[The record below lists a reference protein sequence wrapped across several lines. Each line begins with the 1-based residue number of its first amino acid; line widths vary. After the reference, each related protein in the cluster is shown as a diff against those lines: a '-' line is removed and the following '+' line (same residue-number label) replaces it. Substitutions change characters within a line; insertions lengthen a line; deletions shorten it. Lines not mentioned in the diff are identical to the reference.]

1 MSTENKTEKKQVDF
15 SKLDVV
21 NLSYNRPAKW
31 YMYVVKQVLK
41 TKEKIDVR
49 ARPSGAAQV
58 VRVVE
63 ALKRLGYITYVKYE
77 TTTVIEDGKLRRF
90 IVVTVKKTKDFEK
103 LFNEREAER
112 TKFLE
117 EKKKKDEE
125 KKKTEVKN

>member
-77 TTTVIEDGKLRRF
+77 TTTFIEDGKLRRF